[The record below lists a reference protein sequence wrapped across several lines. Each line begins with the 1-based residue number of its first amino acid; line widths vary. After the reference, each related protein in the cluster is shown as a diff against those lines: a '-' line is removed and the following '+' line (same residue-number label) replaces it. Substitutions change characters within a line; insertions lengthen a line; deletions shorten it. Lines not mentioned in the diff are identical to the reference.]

1 MYDKLDYKL
10 LISTAEALE
19 LVQFRT
25 LKDSYIA
32 QDIYNEYKKTE
43 TKEYSLAW
51 VLGIIWN
58 AGRIQGIREERSKR
72 KSDNKNSATN
82 RV

>member
-1 MYDKLDYKL
+1 MYDKLAFDPL
-10 LISTAEALE
+10 VSTAEALE

-43 TKEYSLAW
+43 TEEYSLAW

-58 AGRIQGIREERSKR
+58 AGRIHGIREERK
-72 KSDNKNSATN
+72 KNKQ
-82 RV
+82 R

>member
-1 MYDKLDYKL
+1 MYDKLAFEP
-10 LISTAEALE
+10 LISTTEALE

-32 QDIYNEYKKTE
+32 QDIYNEYIKTE
-43 TKEYSLAW
+43 TEEYSLAW

-58 AGRIQGIREERSKR
+58 AGRIHGIREERK
-72 KSDNKNSATN
+72 KNKQ
-82 RV
+82 R

>member
-1 MYDKLDYKL
+1 MYRDKRAVNI
-10 LISTAEALE
+10 LISSSEAVKLSE
-19 LVQFRT
+19 FRT
-25 LKDSYIA
+25 IEDIYIA
-32 QDIYNEYKKTE
+32 TDIATEYQK
-43 TKEYSLAW
+43 S
-51 VLGIIWN
+51 GIVQEMTWLYGTIWN